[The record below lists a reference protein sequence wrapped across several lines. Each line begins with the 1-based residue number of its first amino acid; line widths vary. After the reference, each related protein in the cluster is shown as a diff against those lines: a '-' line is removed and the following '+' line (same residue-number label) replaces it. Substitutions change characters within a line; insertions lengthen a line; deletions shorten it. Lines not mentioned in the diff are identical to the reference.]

1 MQAAPLKTSI
11 LHCPCA
17 GDVAPTGS
25 RCAGQSSPDT
35 GGSSAT
41 CLVGVVPCPCQYWP
55 CTVLFCLGCARV
67 HLSLQNYLMANIN
80 FNTTFLPF
88 MMNIVSQSLS
98 EYEKVFFFSPPAIES
113 GQHWAKQYIIYCI
126 DLYFPQDLFFLEEH
140 MLFVTVRPLEC
151 NS

>member
-11 LHCPCA
+11 LHCPCG

-55 CTVLFCLGCARV
+55 CTVLFCLGCATV
-67 HLSLQNYLMANIN
+67 HLSFQNYLMANKFQRNLFAIYDEHC
-80 FNTTFLPF
+80 FTVAIWIWKSISSFFTTSHRKRTAL
-88 MMNIVSQSLS
+88 SQTIYYLLYWLVLS
-98 EYEKVFFFSPPAIES
+98 TRFIFFRRAHAF
-113 GQHWAKQYIIYCI
+113 
-126 DLYFPQDLFFLEEH
+126 
-140 MLFVTVRPLEC
+140 C
-151 NS
+151 NSKASGMQ